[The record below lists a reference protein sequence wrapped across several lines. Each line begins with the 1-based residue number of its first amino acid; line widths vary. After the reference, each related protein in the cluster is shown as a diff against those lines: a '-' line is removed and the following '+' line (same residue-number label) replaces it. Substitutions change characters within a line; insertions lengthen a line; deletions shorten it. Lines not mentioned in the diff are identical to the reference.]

1 MSNSRKT
8 IWLLFALFMFIQVG
22 SSYITYKNQDNL
34 SFLMEMKG
42 YIPYMLYFSLVV
54 IILFLLSFMVY
65 QLDGMKAKKQI
76 SQLEQDKNE
85 LKAKLF
91 DMQEARTTEK
101 LPSPVSKPE
110 IAPAAESSTE
120 PEEEPE

>member
-8 IWLLFALFMFIQVG
+8 IWLLFALVMFIQVG
-22 SSYITYKNQDNL
+22 SSYIIYKNQNNL

-42 YIPYMLYFSLVV
+42 YIPYLLFFSLAV
-54 IILFLLSFMVY
+54 IVLFLFSFMVY
-65 QLDGMKAKKQI
+65 QLDGMKAKKHI
-76 SQLEQDKNE
+76 SQLENDKNE

-91 DMQEARTTEK
+91 DMQEAQTKEK
-101 LPSPVSKPE
+101 LPSPITKPE
-110 IAPAAESSTE
+110 TPPALESPTN